1 MVGIDCVVCCD
12 TFLSSFVVYNS
23 FLKVSEVV
31 PCNSNDDLLDTAALD
46 SFIVIPVL
54 DTDIAEADLVAVED
68 EAIIDAV
75 DVQPQIMDNI
85 EVQEVISS
93 VAVIDAKNEGVV
105 HIEVISETNSTMLVG
120 DEGVIDQEQVNP
132 LDGKSNI

>member
-1 MVGIDCVVCCD
+1 M
-12 TFLSSFVVYNS
+12 
-23 FLKVSEVV
+23 SEVV
-31 PCNSNDDLLDTAALD
+31 PCNDDLLDTAALD

-93 VAVIDAKNEGVV
+93 VAVIDAKNDGVV
-105 HIEVISETNSTMLVG
+105 RIEVISETNSTMLVG
-120 DEGVIDQEQVNP
+120 DEGVTDQEQVNP
-132 LDGKSNI
+132 LEGESNI

>member
-1 MVGIDCVVCCD
+1 M
-12 TFLSSFVVYNS
+12 
-23 FLKVSEVV
+23 SEVV

-68 EAIIDAV
+68 EAIIDTV
-75 DVQPQIMDNI
+75 DVQPQIMDNT

>member
-1 MVGIDCVVCCD
+1 MNISPHQFPFDIFLLL
-12 TFLSSFVVYNS
+12 FLSNLYQ

-31 PCNSNDDLLDTAALD
+31 PCNDDLLDTAALD

-93 VAVIDAKNEGVV
+93 VAVIDAKNDGVV
-105 HIEVISETNSTMLVG
+105 RIEVISETNSTMLVG
-120 DEGVIDQEQVNP
+120 DEGEIDQEQVNP
-132 LDGKSNI
+132 LDL